1 MCLLRTF
8 LPVLPPAG
16 NAGVGPFPPAVPST
30 AQYSHAMSLACD
42 LKPTPTPEAKFCSTA
57 WPCLVLQGGFP
68 GRLLPAASRN
78 AGSRHPGCTG
88 TPAPVPGVEVGVSQ
102 AWLAQLGAQ
111 TGQHTLS
118 TSSGNSK
125 PPHNGAIGVH
135 LVLEP
140 SWEYWNSREL
150 QKDSWER
157 NTGLCTRI

>member
-1 MCLLRTF
+1 MLGWDPSLLLCPA
-8 LPVLPPAG
+8 LPNIPMPV
-16 NAGVGPFPPAVPST
+16 
-30 AQYSHAMSLACD
+30 SLACD
-42 LKPTPTPEAKFCSTA
+42 LKPTPAPEAKFCSTA
-57 WPCLVLQGGFP
+57 WPCLVLQGAFP
-68 GRLLPAASRN
+68 GRLSPAASRN

-150 QKDSWER
+150 QKDSWEG